1 MTSSLD
7 NVYELLRLGY
17 GDTYRLNDIKQR
29 LANGQVLY
37 DSDNDYLQKLVYQ
50 YRGEIQKVVEHKK
63 PEPTV
68 VNESEALP
76 SKKDPNE
83 NVKGIDDANIH
94 ENNPSSSL
102 NIQNVNSFCGKCG
115 KDMGSDSFCSKC
127 GQSNQSPNLT
137 SFCGKCGNIKNQN
150 EICQTCDGKNNSTGK
165 KSKKVGK
172 VILYLFGLI
181 VMIIGLIFFGA
192 TMNMPMIFA
201 GQYLMLSL
209 FILVIGGIII
219 YAGKRIK

>member
-1 MTSSLD
+1 MSSLLD
-7 NVYELLRLGY
+7 DVNRLLNQNQGDSIRLQHIKKSLEENKIVYLSDRKYVTNLMQKIEDSGSSKSHSTKINYSKRTDDELY
-17 GDTYRLNDIKQR
+17 
-29 LANGQVLY
+29 
-37 DSDNDYLQKLVYQ
+37 SD
-50 YRGEIQKVVEHKK
+50 
-63 PEPTV
+63 
-68 VNESEALP
+68 
-76 SKKDPNE
+76 NE
-83 NVKGIDDANIH
+83 NVKGIDDADIH
-94 ENNPSSSL
+94 KNNPSSSL
-102 NIQNVNSFCGKCG
+102 NTQNVNSFCGKCG

-181 VMIIGLIFFGA
+181 VMIIGLMFFGA

>member
-1 MTSSLD
+1 MSSLLD
-7 NVYELLRLGY
+7 DVNGLLNQNQGDSIRLQHIKKSLEENKIVYLSDRKYVTNLMKKIE
-17 GDTYRLNDIKQR
+17 
-29 LANGQVLY
+29 
-37 DSDNDYLQKLVYQ
+37 DSD
-50 YRGEIQKVVEHKK
+50 
-63 PEPTV
+63 
-68 VNESEALP
+68 S
-76 SKKDPNE
+76 SKSHSTKINYSKRTDDELYSDNE
-83 NVKGIDDANIH
+83 NVKGIDDADIH
-94 ENNPSSSL
+94 EKNPSSSL
-102 NIQNVNSFCGKCG
+102 NTQNVNSFCGKCG

-150 EICQTCDGKNNSTGK
+150 EICKTCDGKNNSTGK

-181 VMIIGLIFFGA
+181 VMVIGLMFFGA